1 MTNLE
6 FIKTIAPSFQKWG
19 KQYGYKIVSAAIA
32 QACLESQ
39 YGNSYK
45 ATFGHNILGLKYRP
59 NRIDCNDGYFLD
71 GGSEQN
77 PNGTYT
83 PLPSSTAWYNFK
95 NWDACVHGYY
105 EFINIP
111 NYAKVRF
118 ATTPLEY
125 LQAIKDAG
133 YATSINYVQNVYNVI
148 QKWNLTQYDNF
159 NGITKNNNFVSDN
172 QINIIKSIGMENI
185 TKKANRKI
193 DYIVLHYTA
202 GTHSEK
208 GSARNVAN
216 YFNKITTKASAD
228 YIVDDEEIVQYN
240 PDPKNY
246 YCWSVGGSKY
256 NPVSTSLGG
265 IYYSKCQNSNAINI
279 EMCSRKVNINS
290 LKASDDDWYI
300 TEKTANN
307 AIILVKYLMKLFNV
321 KIDHVIMHHEVTG
334 KLCPQPWCKNE
345 LALPQWYN
353 FLNRIKAGA
362 GSNLAIQ
369 QPKPQTTSQPAFS
382 YPKVPFLI
390 QVLVPN
396 LNIRE
401 TPDGKLTGKTTGLG
415 KFTITDLKDNWGLL
429 KSGLG
434 WVYLNNTEFV
444 KILG

>member
-1 MTNLE
+1 
-6 FIKTIAPSFQKWG
+6 
-19 KQYGYKIVSAAIA
+19 
-32 QACLESQ
+32 
-39 YGNSYK
+39 
-45 ATFGHNILGLKYRP
+45 
-59 NRIDCNDGYFLD
+59 
-71 GGSEQN
+71 
-77 PNGTYT
+77 
-83 PLPSSTAWYNFK
+83 
-95 NWDACVHGYY
+95 
-105 EFINIP
+105 
-111 NYAKVRF
+111 
-118 ATTPLEY
+118 
-125 LQAIKDAG
+125 
-133 YATSINYVQNVYNVI
+133 
-148 QKWNLTQYDNF
+148 
-159 NGITKNNNFVSDN
+159 
-172 QINIIKSIGMENI
+172 
-185 TKKANRKI
+185 
-193 DYIVLHYTA
+193 
-202 GTHSEK
+202 
-208 GSARNVAN
+208 
-216 YFNKITTKASAD
+216 
-228 YIVDDEEIVQYN
+228 
-240 PDPKNY
+240 
-246 YCWSVGGSKY
+246 
-256 NPVSTSLGG
+256 
-265 IYYSKCQNSNAINI
+265 
-279 EMCSRKVNINS
+279 MCSRKVNINS

-321 KIDHVIMHHEVTG
+321 KIDHVIMHHEITG

-369 QPKPQTTSQPAFS
+369 QPKPQTASQPAFS